1 MAEPVVA
8 LALALRGQA
17 LVEASAGTGKTW
29 TLTAVILRLLLE
41 RHLPARAIVATTFTR
56 KAAAEMRRRVQQRLS
71 DFLDR

>member
-41 RHLPARAIVATTFTR
+41 RELPPRAIVATTFTR